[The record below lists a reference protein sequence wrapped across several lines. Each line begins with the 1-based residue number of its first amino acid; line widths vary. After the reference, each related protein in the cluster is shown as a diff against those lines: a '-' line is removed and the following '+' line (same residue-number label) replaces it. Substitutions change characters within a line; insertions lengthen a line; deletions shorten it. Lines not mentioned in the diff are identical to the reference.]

1 MVKNYKREV
10 MYGDVAQLERLMD
23 RRVSFLT
30 KIAAGSAAQNNN
42 TSGHIRVEN
51 RNGVFQYYHLRKTG
65 ETRGTY
71 LRGKDRELARAIAQ
85 DDYNAR
91 VRRAAEKELHALR
104 NYQKVL
110 GCACVNS
117 VYEKMT
123 AGRKVLVKP
132 VYLPDEEC
140 VAAWKDQPYTH
151 VPVENASAENI
162 TKNGEQVRSKSEV
175 LIANALSD
183 AGIPYLYEKPLQ
195 LFDRTVLPD
204 FTILDLRRRK
214 TIYWEHFGMMEQE
227 KYKDKAYE
235 KIISYQRAGYMMGV
249 DLIATFESS
258 SRPLGTKEI
267 GRMIAGLLAP

>member
-1 MVKNYKREV
+1 MN
-10 MYGDVAQLERLMD
+10 GDVTQLKRLID
-23 RRVSFLT
+23 RRISFLA
-30 KIAAGSAAQNNN
+30 KIAAGNAARNNN
-42 TSGHIRVEN
+42 ISGHIRVEN
-51 RNGVFQYYHLRKTG
+51 RNGLFQYYHLRKTG
-65 ETRGTY
+65 DTNGTY

-85 DDYNAR
+85 EDYDAR
-91 VRRAAEKELHALR
+91 VRRTAEKELRALQR
-104 NYQKVL
+104 YQKVL
-110 GCACVNS
+110 DCACVNS

-132 VYLPDEEC
+132 VYLPDEDC
-140 VAAWKDQPYTH
+140 AAVWKDQPYTH
-151 VPVENASAENI
+151 EPVENASSENV

-175 LIANALSD
+175 LIANALFD
-183 AGIPYLYEKPLQ
+183 AGIPYLYEKPLK
-195 LFDRTVLPD
+195 LYDKAVLPD
-204 FTILDLRRRK
+204 FTILDLRSRK

-267 GRMIAGLLAP
+267 ERMITGLLAP

>member
-1 MVKNYKREV
+1 MNKRNNRDV
-10 MYGDVAQLERLMD
+10 MYGDFKQLEQLVK
-23 RRVSFLT
+23 RRIRFLEYIT
-30 KIAAGSAAQNNN
+30 NKKDAPESAVQ
-42 TSGHIRVEN
+42 G
-51 RNGVFQYYHLRKTG
+51 HLRIVKKG
-65 ETRGTY
+65 AGFQNY
-71 LRGKDRELARAIAQ
+71 FVSGKDDTQGKYMQKKDDSLARAIAQ
-85 DDYNAR
+85 RDYDAK
-91 VRRAAEKELHALR
+91 VRRAAEKELA
-104 NYQKVL
+104 VL
-110 GCACVNS
+110 YRQEKAAAGCVNA
-117 VYEKMT
+117 VYDNL
-123 AGRKVLVKP
+123 APGRKVLVKP

-140 VAAWKDQPYTH
+140 IAAWKDQPYSH
-151 VPVENASAENI
+151 VPAENASAENI
-162 TKNGEQVRSKSEV
+162 TKSGEQVRSKSEV

>member
-1 MVKNYKREV
+1 MNKRNNRDV
-10 MYGDVAQLERLMD
+10 MYGDFKQLERLVK
-23 RRVSFLT
+23 RRIRFLEYIVN
-30 KIAAGSAAQNNN
+30 KKDAPESAVQ
-42 TSGHIRVEN
+42 G
-51 RNGVFQYYHLRKTG
+51 HLRIVKKGTG
-65 ETRGTY
+65 FQNY
-71 LRGKDRELARAIAQ
+71 FVSGKDDAQGKYMQKKDDTLARAIAQ
-85 DDYNAR
+85 RDYDAK
-91 VRRAAEKELHALR
+91 VRRAAEKELA
-104 NYQKVL
+104 VL
-110 GCACVNS
+110 YRQEKMAAGCVNA
-117 VYEKMT
+117 VYDNLVP
-123 AGRKVLVKP
+123 GRKVLVKP

-140 VAAWKDQPYTH
+140 VAAWKDQPYTP
-151 VPVENASAENI
+151 VPAENASAENI

-175 LIANALSD
+175 LIANALAD